1 MPRLFPQ
8 GNVRERL
15 LIVAVW
21 CTAVAALVVQ
31 TPGQGVG
38 LRVEQRTDDVFMQQE
53 SPPSEPVP
61 PASEP
66 AAPVPE
72 SAPSASAQ
80 PPETPDE
87 ARERRRRELE
97 EIRQRAEARRRAATQ
112 PAATQPAATQP
123 VVTTQPP
130 VVESAPAEPP
140 APQPFVDRPAV
151 PPPVE
156 DGRTEWFS
164 FAEMQW
170 EDVIKH
176 FAERLGKPLI
186 GEATIGGTLTYQGR
200 RKLTREEALD
210 ELNLLMHMQG
220 YRFVE
225 MESYVT
231 VVPLSEMPQH
241 VPVERV
247 YPTVEEFEQAGL
259 RNMEYATVYIQITD
273 RPAEQV
279 VELFGDR
286 ILDYARFSAVA
297 EANQIK
303 MTAVARDIRDFLRL
317 YRMLP
322 FELNDPRRMRVFPI
336 KTNAAVMESM
346 IRSLLNVQQGPQR
359 RFNPQTRR
367 VEIVPESQD
376 DIRILADDRTN
387 TLIVKGTEAELKR
400 VEEFLNELD
409 KKVDIGEFKTHVIE
423 IRFGSAT
430 EIARLLN
437 DIFQQ
442 EQGQQPLGQ
451 RFRQPVRQPARPG
464 QPVQPP
470 PGQPLPHD
478 IFLEDIFE
486 RAKKTVRLVADDR
499 TNTLIVYANKDG
511 LQRVRD
517 MLDVID
523 RPVPSNFRT
532 FRLVHADAQQLQ
544 PTIEQIARGVAA
556 PTGGGRPARATTVL
570 ADAAANVIHVIADR
584 EVMAEI
590 ERILAQLDV
599 PGARERQ
606 HVIELVN
613 TRPSEMVPVVE
624 QLLRSGGVRRAAER
638 RGRPG
643 GPAGPVVG
651 SQVMAL
657 DSARLL
663 VVLCTDEEWAKIE
676 STIRTWDERAV
687 SGTER
692 LEVFRLQKGDAAA
705 IADTL
710 GQIFRVYNHP
720 TLGRSHPLIT
730 PDRETIYVYAV
741 QPAIEEIGA
750 LIAAMDVEP
759 QSHPLVILPL
769 AHADATQV
777 AQQVTPLLAGGQR
790 GARSPRGAAGVPNTC
805 TADPVTN
812 SLIIRADEDTLE
824 QITEFARKMDQAVAA
839 QIPERRFYTLRF
851 AEPREVVGA
860 VQALFTGGGGR
871 LAGRAAGGGAAQ
883 VKAVTAG
890 RQIVIDAS
898 QDKFAEIE
906 QVIRE
911 LDDPQGR
918 EIVIKTVRMPG
929 ADVQGHAG
937 RLTSAFREK
946 QRQGAVARFEADMST
961 ETILVT
967 CSAELLPEVEKLLA
981 EIKEQTIELVDDTQ
995 FRVLRHASAAEAAPW
1010 LQQQLVTTFVA
1021 QSRNIANRIR
1031 VTADSRTNRVIISG
1045 PSVAVK
1051 SGLQLLEQYDVEP
1064 AEDLGSIGNVA
1075 TEMRKLPGLNVASLA
1090 NMLNQA
1096 FAGRQRPD
1104 RLRFSFGFDQLTE
1117 TLIMTVP
1124 KDTLTEVDGLI
1135 TKFAAEIAELE
1146 SVEKFFEIRN
1156 AEAHY
1161 VAEQLRNLLIPEI
1174 RNKRG
1179 AEVANRVTIGVDT
1192 RMNRVVLNLPR
1203 FSLERAAALITELD
1217 QVGPDLAPI
1226 VLTLRHADPHQIS
1239 WLINS
1244 MYGHGRSQRHGAAQQ
1259 PVQATVSNNTLVLR
1273 APARQIEEI
1282 RQLVAQVD
1290 AVDTGGIEVRTYPL
1304 KVLNAQQVAAQ
1315 VNLFL
1320 TASGLAVKAG
1330 QLRPGA
1336 FGEPVTNT
1344 LVVLAP
1350 KDQVAFIDGLV
1361 AKFESTGIP
1370 SADARSYVLQRARAD
1385 LVAPTVDTMLK
1396 AKVRER
1402 EGGNKQQTIQT
1413 AVVSDHQGNRVF
1425 VYAPAEYQDLAAEL
1439 IRMID
1444 QEVDSGELVHLVP
1457 LERADAARLA
1467 QTLNQTIQQSRGGRA
1482 VRVVPD
1488 VGSNS
1493 LLISG
1498 LPRDVQWVER
1508 LIADL
1513 EINSAS
1519 VPELQIFQLR
1529 HASSADVAEALQGL
1543 FGGARTPT
1551 EAVTVTQDEYYNRL
1565 LVSANRWKMRQV
1577 EGYVRLLDAAPEVE
1591 GEAGEALVGG
1601 KHLYFVDVYRG
1612 DAFDIAYDVEDLL
1625 PPADKGGPELDPDW
1639 DGEYIKVLCRP
1650 NEIDNIVRLI
1660 REFDDRAKPE
1670 VKVTVLRPRNIQ
1682 RALQLLPSQVTNLE
1696 IEPVRPGAA
1705 ERESIIVDLWGDDEA
1720 PPGARPRPAVPETPQ
1735 PQEKREPPATQ
1746 PRERPRR
1753 DASAAGARIE
1763 LASWSPSDP
1772 QQEPPAS
1779 DLSGLSDKDRE
1790 PPTSEERSRTR
1801 REAQRKREPA
1811 RMQVLPGERL
1821 LLSGPKSTVE
1831 SVEEAIRLLEED
1843 VAVGE
1848 VIRIFRFKYGN
1859 VTAAASVLDK
1869 MFNEPTL
1876 RMPIPQ
1882 PQPQPQP
1889 RGREGRG
1896 EGEREGERGQQGGLM
1911 EQLRS
1916 MIGAR
1921 GQPGAQAGA
1930 AAAGGR
1936 QIRIATDPGHN
1947 YLIVKCEESL
1957 LPDIIQLLRELD
1969 IPPSDVDVRVF
1980 QLRNLDAQET
1990 ANNIK
1995 EVLGIT
2001 RARQPRGLPHVPRGG
2016 PQQQQLLQ
2024 ILQEQLAVALPGM
2037 EGEAA
2042 RIESVEIVANAV
2054 TNSLLVSAPPEVMKI
2069 VENVITELEG
2079 LEGREVLVVKHYEL
2093 IKARVDDVLPLL
2105 EEVFESAGR
2114 GEGRGRP
2121 GGRSSP
2127 ADLGPVSIAG
2137 DPRSNTLIVTAQ
2149 AKDLEAIEQQIRL
2162 LDIEGAIAEA
2172 ETYVCKYGDAEQI
2185 ARAIAAIYGT
2195 GGDAAQRG
2203 AGTRPGTAQEVRITA
2218 EPATNTI
2225 IVLAPKERRELIF
2238 DRIRQLDE
2246 LNPRQI
2252 REIPLLHADPLKLA
2266 ERLMLIFGGRAAGGV
2281 RGPRAGP
2288 QATGERVLILGDKAA
2303 SKLLVRAPDDIF
2315 RQIREVVD
2323 TLDVP
2328 TEQLQVRHFPLRYAD
2343 AQTIVDSVKNA
2354 MLEFMVLM
2362 RQGGDPVDIDPFTA
2376 VADPRTN
2383 SVVVVGSLETFAF
2396 VQQVLSVIDAPTP
2409 EQARKQFRVFAL
2421 QNADAQT
2428 VADAIN
2434 GVAQGTGPDGAAGRT
2449 RPGVPALPGAQ
2460 RPGFPGGGGTALSG
2474 RGGLD
2479 VVAVADPVANAVM
2492 VFGRPEDITR
2502 VENEIIQ
2509 HLEDAGLR
2517 RVARIPVEHASPTQV
2532 ANYVAQFW
2540 AGARDGQS
2548 APQIQ
2553 ANEAGKAIIVFGT
2566 AAEVA
2571 KATELVKQF
2580 DDTTIGDIRPVKV
2593 IALAPGQDG
2602 TQLAREVERVVNE
2615 GERYIAAAQGRQ
2627 PRLVSIAASPTGDA
2641 LIVYGDPTSYAMVE
2655 GVVHQLSELGPS
2667 RLVTRVIQLTN
2678 LSADDAQAI
2687 INELQQRRG
2696 GTSGGP
2702 AIRPFGIP
2710 GDAPGGRGFT
2720 LPPGGRQPS
2729 RRPPSGERGDRQRP
2743 RGGGGGAWL
2752 TPSGSPVPGGPELTP
2767 VVATAPLWPA
2777 LLGTMLCQ
2785 VAQESPRSAAAEG
2798 ASPDQEGRTASQT
2811 TQPVRATPGISGE
2824 LRGPVFAVP
2833 LDSRQI
2839 VLTGDERDIEFLTQM
2854 LSLMEGTVPAPE
2866 IRVFTLQNAKATA
2879 LQHPLQQTVQAL
2891 ILQLT
2896 QRPGRGDQFSII
2908 AEARSNSLIVA
2919 ASKTHMEMIA
2929 QIIEKLDFGT
2939 EVPSQFKTIPLY
2951 NIQAGEAVTILRPII
2966 ERLNRLRGTPA
2977 EAQAAIEPVERANSV
2992 LIIGTLTDIG
3002 EIESLL
3008 SEIDVDLD
3016 PQEERSSFTI
3026 ADVMVINLENAVAED
3041 LARVLQELI
3050 QTDRAAAG
3058 PGAGVAGAGG
3068 RRSAAQLI
3076 RQLRLRTPDGH
3087 ELPKLDLDKPI
3098 AIRAER
3104 GTNSLIIFSSAKN
3117 NEALREIVSL
3127 FDALPRGAEVDVKAI
3142 VVQHAGAAALAE
3154 ILQKVFDEGKAAL
3167 RRPAEGGG
3175 RDLERGVMPPMPPG
3189 VAGRGLPYH
3198 VAVSFDE
3205 RSNTVVVIGRKD
3217 AVLLAAGLITQLD
3230 KPSTDLNYRPFVIH
3244 LKNMPAA
3251 ELQTRLQEMLDKRAQ
3266 ALGGER
3272 NAARDSA
3279 VLVADDRTNSLVML
3293 ASPDVYDMVSRLA
3306 GQLDGAE
3313 SYRVVDSRLRRLQ
3326 HADAAKLQGLLQELF
3341 DKKKQAEGD
3350 LSKSK
3355 EVVHVLAD
3363 ARSNALMLTGTRD
3376 YLEEA
3381 ERLISSLDQPFEPT
3395 VEFRVRPVLLNS
3407 ASSIATLITE
3417 MVEKTRNV
3425 QDAKTRG
3432 TPIHVAADP
3441 YSNNLLIAAARED
3454 LDMVE
3459 RWIEVL
3465 DRPAEPGRVV
3475 RIIPIRRQRA
3485 EELARQAQEIFGRG
3499 GGGAAG
3505 AGTPDLS
3512 VTHDAV
3518 TNSVV
3523 AIGPPAVVKDI
3534 EETIRQLD
3542 EITPGAN
3549 TVLKHF
3555 KLEQADA
3562 EDAGNLLRNILA
3574 LQSGSVGGTRGGAG
3588 VGGTAAQEE
3597 AARAVMLI
3605 YQRQYPEQG
3614 LETLRALR
3622 ASVTVIDDVRTNS
3635 LYILAPPE
3643 SMPLMESL
3651 VAAVDIPPDA
3661 AKVRVFA
3668 LRNSTAEEMVRMLE
3682 ALFSGQ
3688 TVQRPG
3694 GRGTGVDGQQER
3706 VLTLGEGL
3714 AEGGRQQL
3722 TFTTDARTNSV
3733 IAAGTK
3739 GYLDLVEELILQL
3752 DSQPIEER
3760 KTIVYEPRNTLPQAI
3775 QEAIR
3780 GYNDAEQQ
3788 ILSELREEISVSRR
3802 LERQILAVSSEDA
3815 KKVIISYD
3823 PRREAD
3829 VLDLVRELDQPPP
3842 QVMIQVLIIEV
3853 GLDNSLELGVEF
3865 AYQDLQFT
3873 KAGPDDTTTFD
3884 YVVGTDI
3891 GAGGSGL
3898 GGFTFT
3904 ISGKDFSFLLR
3915 ALQSEG
3921 HLTVLSRPQIVAMDN
3936 QEAVIDISNDVPYVT
3951 GTSTTTGGQIT
3962 TSVSREK
3969 VGIRLEVTPQ
3979 INPDG
3984 YVRMEIA
3991 QEVSDLTDSTVP
4003 VAPGVNA
4010 PIFFTRELSTVVTV
4024 RDNETVVLG
4033 GLITSRDSTNENKV
4047 PLLGDIPILGRLFTY
4062 TNNQATRRELL
4073 LVLTPRVVR
4082 TVEDY
4087 RELSI
4092 QERDRTGMI
4101 PHDVLTH
4108 PLMNGLRLSP
4118 EDLPAGESGRE
4129 LGPFPAEDQTFTP
4142 GPPEEEYGPQPDRS
4156 APPEDSSSYD
4166 VPITRRVGSA
4176 AGRG

>member
-1 MPRLFPQ
+1 MPRVYSQ
-8 GNVRERL
+8 RRVRGRF
-15 LIVAVW
+15 LILAGSCVAG
-21 CTAVAALVVQ
+21 ALVLTEFASSGGRARADQ
-31 TPGQGVG
+31 WADIRAQ
-38 LRVEQRTDDVFMQQE
+38 
-53 SPPSEPVP
+53 VP

-66 AAPVPE
+66 AAPASE
-72 SAPSASAQ
+72 AATASESASADTQ
-80 PPETPDE
+80 PPETQEE

-112 PAATQPAATQP
+112 PAATQP

-140 APQPFVDRPAV
+140 AQPPPEVDRPAA
-151 PPPVE
+151 PPPAE

-164 FAEMQW
+164 FHEAQW
-170 EDVIKH
+170 EDVIEH
-176 FAERLGKPLI
+176 FARRLGKPLI
-186 GEATIGGTLTYQGR
+186 GDPMIGGTLTYKGQ
-200 RKLTREEALD
+200 RKMTKEEALD
-210 ELNLLMHMQG
+210 ELNLLMQMQG

-225 MESYVT
+225 LETYVM

-247 YPTVEEFEQAGL
+247 YPTVEEFERASL
-259 RNMEYATVYIQITD
+259 RNMEYATVYMRVTD

-286 ILDYARFSAVA
+286 MPDYARFSALP
-297 EANQIK
+297 ETNQVKI
-303 MTAVARDIRDFLRL
+303 TAVARDIRDFLRL
-317 YRMLP
+317 YRLLP
-322 FELNDPRRMRVFPI
+322 FDPSDPRKMRVFPI

-409 KKVDIGEFKTHVIE
+409 KKVDIGEFKTNVIE
-423 IRFGSAT
+423 IRFGNAS

-442 EQGQQPLGQ
+442 EQGQQPVAQ
-451 RFRQPVRQPARPG
+451 RFRQPTRTPPRPG
-464 QPVQPP
+464 QPQPNQP
-470 PGQPLPHD
+470 QPGQPLPQD
-478 IFLEDIFE
+478 IFVEDIFE
-486 RAKKTVRLVADDR
+486 RARKTVRLVADDR

-532 FRLVHADAQQLQ
+532 FTLRHADAQQLQ
-544 PTIEQIARGVAA
+544 PTIEQIARGVAT
-556 PTGGGRPARATTVL
+556 PPGGGRPARNTTVL
-570 ADAAANVIHVIADR
+570 ADAAANAIHVIADR
-584 EVMAEI
+584 EVMSEI
-590 ERILAQLDV
+590 ERILTQLDV
-599 PGARERQ
+599 PGAREQQ

-624 QLLRSGGVRRAAER
+624 QLLRSSAGPRAAAR

-643 GPAGPVVG
+643 APGGPVVG
-651 SQVMAL
+651 TQVMAL

-663 VVLCTDEEWAKIE
+663 VVLCTDDEWTRIE

-687 SGTER
+687 SSTER
-692 LEVFRLQKGDAAA
+692 LEVFRLQKGDAAT

-710 GQIFRVYNHP
+710 TQIFRVYNHP
-720 TLGRSHPLIT
+720 TLGRSQPVIT
-730 PDRETIYVYAV
+730 PDRDAIYVYAV

-759 QSHPLVILPL
+759 QVNPLVILPL

-777 AQQVTPLLAGGQR
+777 AQQVAPLLAGAAGGPR
-790 GARSPRGAAGVPNTC
+790 GPRAPRGAAGAPGTCVP
-805 TADPVTN
+805 DPVTN
-812 SLIIRADEDTLE
+812 SLIIRADEETLD
-824 QITEFARKMDQAVAA
+824 QITDFARKMDEAVAA
-839 QIPERRFYTLRF
+839 QTPERRFYTLRF
-851 AEPREVVGA
+851 ADPREVVAA
-860 VQALFTGGGGR
+860 VQALFAAGGGR
-871 LAGRAAGGGAAQ
+871 MGGRAVGGGAAQ
-883 VKAVTAG
+883 VKAVTSG
-890 RQIVIDAS
+890 RQIVIDAPLE
-898 QDKFAEIE
+898 KFAEIE
-906 QVIRE
+906 KVIAE
-911 LDDPQGR
+911 LDDPQGK

-937 RLTSAFREK
+937 RLTNAFREK
-946 QRQGAVARFEADMST
+946 QRQGMVARFEADLST

-967 CSAELLPEVEKLLA
+967 CSADLLPEVEKLLA
-981 EIKEQTIELVDDTQ
+981 EIKEQTVELVDDTQ
-995 FRVLRHASAAEAAPW
+995 FRTLRYAAAAEAAPW
-1010 LQQQLVTTFVA
+1010 LQQQLVTIFTS
-1021 QSRNIANRIR
+1021 QSRNVASRIR

-1051 SGLQLLEQYDVEP
+1051 TGMQLLEQYDVE
-1064 AEDLGSIGNVA
+1064 AESDLSDIGNVA
-1075 TEMRKLPGLNVASLA
+1075 TEMRKLPGLNVGSLA
-1090 NMLNQA
+1090 GMLNQA

-1104 RLRFSFGFDQLTE
+1104 RLRFTFGADQLTE

-1124 KDTLTEVDGLI
+1124 KDTLAEVDGLI
-1135 TKFAAEIAELE
+1135 AKFAAEIAELDA
-1146 SVEKFFEIRN
+1146 VEKFFEIRN
-1156 AEAHY
+1156 AEAAY
-1161 VAEQLRNLLIPEI
+1161 VAEQLRNLLVPEV

-1179 AEVANRVTIGVDT
+1179 ADVANRVTIGVDT
-1192 RMNRVVLNLPR
+1192 RMNRVVLNVPK
-1203 FSLERAAALITELD
+1203 FALERAEALIAELD
-1217 QVGPDLAPI
+1217 RVGPDLAPV
-1226 VLTLRHADPHQIS
+1226 VLTLQHADPQQIAA
-1239 WLINS
+1239 LINS
-1244 MYGHGRSQRHGAAQQ
+1244 MYGQGRSQRQGGVQQ
-1259 PVQATVSNNTLVLR
+1259 PVQATVSNNTLVVR

-1282 RQLVAQVD
+1282 KQLVAQVD

-1320 TASGLAVKAG
+1320 AASGVAVKAG
-1330 QLRPGA
+1330 QLKPGA

-1413 AVVSDHQGNRVF
+1413 AVVSDQQGNRVF
-1425 VYAPAEYQDLAAEL
+1425 VYAPADYQELAAEL

-1457 LERADAARLA
+1457 LERADAAQLA
-1467 QTLNQTIQQSRGGRA
+1467 QTLNQTIQQSRGGRQA
-1482 VRVVPD
+1482 RVVAD

-1498 LPRDVQWVER
+1498 LPGDVQWVER

-1513 EINSAS
+1513 EISSAS
-1519 VPELQIFQLR
+1519 VPELQIFQLE
-1529 HASSADVAEALQGL
+1529 HAASADVVAALQGI
-1543 FGGARTPT
+1543 FGAARSP
-1551 EAVTVTQDEYYNRL
+1551 ADIVTVTEDEYYNRL
-1565 LVSANRWKMRQV
+1565 IVSASRRKMRQV
-1577 EGYVRLLDAAPEVE
+1577 EGYVKLLDAPPVTDLA
-1591 GEAGEALVGG
+1591 AGGVAGG
-1601 KHLYFVDVYRG
+1601 KQLYFVDVYRG
-1612 DAFDIAYDVEDLL
+1612 DAFDIAYDVQDML
-1625 PPADKGGPELDPDW
+1625 PPEDKGGPRLDPDW

-1650 NEIDNIVRLI
+1650 NEIDNIIRLI
-1660 REFDDRAKPE
+1660 REFDDRAKPD
-1670 VKVTVLRPRNIQ
+1670 VKVTILKPRNLD
-1682 RALQLLPSQVTNLE
+1682 RALQYLPGKVTNLQ
-1696 IEPVRPGAA
+1696 IEQVRPAA
-1705 ERESIIVDLWGDDEA
+1705 GQRESIIVDLWGDDEA
-1720 PPGARPRPAVPETPQ
+1720 PPGARPRSAVPETPERSE
-1735 PQEKREPPATQ
+1735 PREPPPATQ

-1753 DASAAGARIE
+1753 DARAAPAAQIVLAAWQSADAQGEPSASGPAR
-1763 LASWSPSDP
+1763 PS
-1772 QQEPPAS
+1772 
-1779 DLSGLSDKDRE
+1779 
-1790 PPTSEERSRTR
+1790 R
-1801 REAQRKREPA
+1801 REAERKREPA
-1811 RMQVLPGERL
+1811 RVQVLPDGRVIV
-1821 LLSGPKSTVE
+1821 SGPTS
-1831 SVEEAIRLLEED
+1831 SVKDIEDAIKLLEED
-1843 VAVGE
+1843 LAVGE
-1848 VIRIFRFKYGN
+1848 VIRIFRFKYGD

-1869 MFNEPTL
+1869 MFNEPVL
-1876 RMPIPQ
+1876 RMPIPPQQ
-1882 PQPQPQP
+1882 PQQPQQPP

-1896 EGEREGERGQQGGLM
+1896 EGEREGERGQPGGLM

-1921 GQPGAQAGA
+1921 GQPGAPPGA
-1930 AAAGGR
+1930 AASGGR
-1936 QIRIATDPGHN
+1936 QLRIATDPGHN

-1957 LPDIIQLLRELD
+1957 LPDIIKLLRELD

-1990 ANNIK
+1990 ASNIK

-2001 RARQPRGLPHVPRGG
+2001 RARQPRGLPQVPRGG

-2024 ILQEQLAVALPGM
+2024 ILQEQLAVALPGV

-2069 VENVITELEG
+2069 VETVITELEG

-2093 IKARVDDVLPLL
+2093 KKARVDDLLPLL
-2105 EEVFESAGR
+2105 QDVFESAGR
-2114 GEGRGRP
+2114 AEGRGRP
-2121 GGRSSP
+2121 GGRGSP

-2149 AKDLEAIEQQIRL
+2149 AKDIPVVEQQIEK
-2162 LDIEGAIAEA
+2162 LDIAGAIAEA
-2172 ETYVCKYGDAEQI
+2172 DTYVCKYGDAEQI
-2185 ARAIAAIYGT
+2185 ARAVEAIYGT
-2195 GGDAAQRG
+2195 GDAAARRG
-2203 AGTRPGTAQEVRITA
+2203 AGARGGPGGAGQEVRITA

-2225 IVLAPKERRELIF
+2225 IVLAPEDRRNLILA
-2238 DRIRQLDE
+2238 RIRQLDE
-2246 LNPRQI
+2246 LNPREI
-2252 REIPLLHADPLKLA
+2252 REIPLINADPEKLA
-2266 ERLMLIFGGRAAGGV
+2266 ERLMMIFGGRVVTAAAGP
-2281 RGPRAGP
+2281 RGPRGPGAGP
-2288 QATGERVLILGDKAA
+2288 QAASERVLIIGDKNAN
-2303 SKLLVRAPDDIF
+2303 KLLVRAPQDIF
-2315 RQIREVVD
+2315 QQIKELVA

-2328 TEQLQVRHFPLRYAD
+2328 TEQLQVRHYPLRFAD
-2343 AQTIVDSVKNA
+2343 AQTIVDSVKSA
-2354 MLEFMVLM
+2354 MLEFMTVM
-2362 RQGGDPVDIDPFTA
+2362 RQTGGTAEIDPFTA

-2383 SVVVVGSLETFAF
+2383 SVVVVGSTETFLF
-2396 VQQVLSVIDAPTP
+2396 VEQVLSVIDVPTP

-2434 GVAQGTGPDGAAGRT
+2434 GVALGTGPGDAAARTGRPRPGMPAGRM
-2449 RPGVPALPGAQ
+2449 
-2460 RPGFPGGGGTALSG
+2460 PGFPGGGGAARSA
-2474 RGGLD
+2474 RGELD
-2479 VVAVADPVANAVM
+2479 VVAAADPVVNAVM
-2492 VFGRPEDITR
+2492 VFGRPEDIER
-2502 VENEIIQ
+2502 VEREIIQ

-2517 RVARIPVEHASPTQV
+2517 RVTRIPVEHASPTQV

-2566 AAEVA
+2566 SAEIA
-2571 KATELVKQF
+2571 KATELVRQF
-2580 DDTTIGDIRPVKV
+2580 DDTTIGDIRPVRV

-2615 GERYIAAAQGRQ
+2615 GERNIAAAQGRQ
-2627 PRLVSIAASPTGDA
+2627 PRLVSIASSPLGDA

-2667 RLVTRVIQLTN
+2667 RMVTRVIQLTN

-2702 AIRPFGIP
+2702 AIRPAGTP
-2710 GDAPGGRGFT
+2710 GGAPGGRGFT
-2720 LPPGGRQPS
+2720 LPPGGRQPPQQPQ
-2729 RRPPSGERGDRQRP
+2729 RPQGGQRGGRPQP
-2743 RGGGGGAWL
+2743 RGGGGSGGGAWL
-2752 TPSGSPVPGGPELTP
+2752 TPSAERAPGMPGRTP
-2767 VVATAPLWPA
+2767 VIATTPLWPA

-2785 VAQESPRSAAAEG
+2785 SAQESPQPPADG
-2798 ASPDQEGRTASQT
+2798 QT
-2811 TQPVRATPGISGE
+2811 TQPVSVTPGITGE
-2824 LRGPVFAVP
+2824 LRGPVVAVP
-2833 LDSRQI
+2833 LDSRQL
-2839 VLTGDERDIEFLTQM
+2839 VLTGDERDIEFLTRM
-2854 LSLMEGTVPAPE
+2854 LSLMEGTAPAPE

-2879 LQHPLQQTVQAL
+2879 LQQPLQQTVQAL
-2891 ILQLT
+2891 IQQLT

-2919 ASKTHMEMIA
+2919 ASKTNMEMIA
-2929 QIIEKLDFGT
+2929 QIIEKLDYGT
-2939 EVPSQFKTIPLY
+2939 EVPSQFKTVPLFSV
-2951 NIQAGEAVTILRPII
+2951 QAGEAVSILRPII

-2977 EAQAAIEPVERANSV
+2977 EAQAAIEPVDRANSV
-2992 LIIGTLTDIG
+2992 LIIGTPTDIV

-3008 SEIDVDLD
+3008 SEIDVELD
-3016 PQEERSSFTI
+3016 PEQERSSFTI

-3041 LARVLQELI
+3041 LAGVLQELI

-3058 PGAGVAGAGG
+3058 GGPGAQGAAG

-3076 RQLRLRTPDGH
+3076 RQLRLRTPEGR

-3098 AIRAER
+3098 VIRAEK
-3104 GTNSLIIFSSAKN
+3104 GTNSLIVFSSTKN
-3117 NEALREIVSL
+3117 NQALREIVSL

-3142 VVQHAGAAALAE
+3142 VVQHASAAALAE
-3154 ILQKVFDEGKAAL
+3154 ILQNVFDEGKAAL
-3167 RRPAEGGG
+3167 RRPAEGSGQG
-3175 RDLERGVMPPMPPG
+3175 LERGVMPPMPPG
-3189 VAGRGLPYH
+3189 VAGRGLPFN

-3230 KPSTDLNYRPFVIH
+3230 KPGADLNYRPFVIN

-3293 ASPDVYDMVSRLA
+3293 ASPDVYEMVSKLA
-3306 GQLDGAE
+3306 AQLDGAG
-3313 SYRVVDSRLRRLQ
+3313 SYRVVDSRFRRLR
-3326 HADAAKLQGLLQELF
+3326 HADAAKLQGLLQDLF
-3341 DKKKQAEGD
+3341 DKKKQAEAD

-3355 EVVHVLAD
+3355 DVVHVLAD

-3407 ASSIATLITE
+3407 ASNIATLITE

-3425 QDAKTRG
+3425 QDARTRG

-3441 YSNNLLIAAARED
+3441 YSNNLLIAAASED
-3454 LDMVE
+3454 LNMVE

-3475 RIIPIRRQRA
+3475 RIIPVRRQKA
-3485 EELARQAQEIFGRG
+3485 EELARQAQEIFGRS

-3512 VTHDAV
+3512 VAHDPV

-3534 EETIRQLD
+3534 EETIRQLE

-3562 EDAGNLLRNILA
+3562 QDAGNLLRNILA
-3574 LQSGSVGGTRGGAG
+3574 LQSGSVGGTRGTGGA
-3588 VGGTAAQEE
+3588 GGTAAQEE
-3597 AARAVMLI
+3597 AAKAVMLI
-3605 YQRQYPEQG
+3605 YQRQHPESG
-3614 LETLRALR
+3614 VETLRALR
-3622 ASVTVIDDVRTNS
+3622 TSVTVIDDIRTNS
-3635 LYILAPPE
+3635 LYIMAPPE
-3643 SMPLMESL
+3643 AMPLMESL

-3668 LRNSTAEEMVRMLE
+3668 LRNSTAEEMVRTLE

-3688 TVQRPG
+3688 SVQRSG
-3694 GRGTGVDGQQER
+3694 GTGAGAGDQQER

-3722 TFTTDARTNSV
+3722 TFTTDTRTNSV

-3739 GYLDLVEELILQL
+3739 GYLDLVEELIIQL

-3760 KTIVYEPRNTLPQAI
+3760 KTLVYEPRNILPQAM
-3775 QEAIR
+3775 QESLK

-3788 ILSELREEISVSRR
+3788 ILSEMREEISVSRR
-3802 LERQILAVSSEDA
+3802 LERQILAVSNEDA

-3873 KAGPDDTTTFD
+3873 KAGPNDTTTFD

-3891 GAGGSGL
+3891 GAGGAGL

-3921 HLTVLSRPQIVAMDN
+3921 NLTVLSRPQIIAMDN
-3936 QEAVIDISNDVPYVT
+3936 QQAVIDISNDVPYVT

-3984 YVRMEIA
+3984 YVRMEIT

-4010 PIFFTRELSTVVTV
+4010 PIFFTRELTTVVTV

-4033 GLITSRDSTNENKV
+4033 GLITSRDSTTENKI
-4047 PLLGDIPILGRLFTY
+4047 PLVGDIPILGRLFTY
-4062 TNNQATRRELL
+4062 TNNQAERRELL

-4082 TVEDY
+4082 TPEDY

-4101 PHDVLTH
+4101 PRDVLTH
-4108 PLMNGLRLSP
+4108 PLMNGLRVSP
-4118 EDLPAGESGRE
+4118 EDLPAAETGRE
-4129 LGPFPAEDQTFTP
+4129 LGPFPAEDQTLP
-4142 GPPEEEYGPQPDRS
+4142 AGPSEDEYGPQPGGRPGQ
-4156 APPEDSSSYD
+4156 APPAEDSSSYD
-4166 VPITRRVGSA
+4166 VPITRRTGA
-4176 AGRG
+4176 PAGRG